1 MQKILIIEDEV
12 KILDIMYD
20 YFTKEGFDVIR
31 ACDGI
36 QGLEAFETHSIDLV
50 ILDVMM
56 PKLDGWSVCK
66 RIREKSAVPIIMLTA
81 RNDEEDILMGFD
93 LKADEYVTK
102 PFSPAVLIAR
112 AKMLLKRTEG
122 TILSDSNILKKDGL
136 KINLDSHN
144 VFIDDCEIKLSPKEY
159 DLLVYFIKN
168 SSIALSRDSI
178 LNAVWGFDFFGN
190 TRVVDTHV
198 KKLRKVMG
206 HKAYMIQTVFGIGY
220 KFEVD

>member
-12 KILDIMYD
+12 KILDILYD
-20 YFTKEGFDVIR
+20 YFTKEGYEVIR

-36 QGLEAFETHSIDLV
+36 KGIEAFESNSVDLV

-66 RIREKSAVPIIMLTA
+66 RIRKKSAVPIIMLTA
-81 RNDEEDILMGFD
+81 RNDEEDMLMGFD

-112 AKMLLKRTEG
+112 VKMLLKRTEG
-122 TILSDSNILKKDGL
+122 TVLSESNVLERDGL
-136 KINLDSHN
+136 RINLDSHN
-144 VFIDDCEIKLSPKEY
+144 VYIDNSEIKLSPKEY

-168 SSIALSRDSI
+168 SGIALSRDSI
-178 LNAVWGFDFFGN
+178 LNAVWGFDYFGN

-198 KKLRKVMG
+198 KKLRKAME

-220 KFEVD
+220 KFEVE

>member
-12 KILDIMYD
+12 KILNIMYD
-20 YFTKEGFDVIR
+20 YFSKEGFEVIR

-36 QGLEAFETHSIDLV
+36 QGLEVFETTSVDLV
-50 ILDVMM
+50 ILDIMM
-56 PKLDGWSVCK
+56 PRLDGWTVCR
-66 RIREKSAVPIIMLTA
+66 RIRKKSAVPIIILTA
-81 RNDEEDILMGFD
+81 RNHEEDMLMGFE

-144 VFIDDCEIKLSPKEY
+144 VFIDDSQINLSPKEY

-168 SSIALSRDSI
+168 SGIALSRDSI
-178 LNAVWGFDFFGN
+178 LNTVWGFDYFGN

-220 KFEVD
+220 KFEVE